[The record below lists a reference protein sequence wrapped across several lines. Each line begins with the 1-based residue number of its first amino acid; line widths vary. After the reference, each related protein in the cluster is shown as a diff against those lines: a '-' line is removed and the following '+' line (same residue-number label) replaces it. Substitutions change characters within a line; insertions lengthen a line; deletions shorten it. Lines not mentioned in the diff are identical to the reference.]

1 MVSEGG
7 AKRRIMRLLHCCGPD
22 SILRLF
28 FCCCDSSDEQ
38 TSSSFQEG
46 RFQNFSI
53 RPEGLS
59 LESLRLLCGT
69 LNNDLTEWTRASITI
84 LFRRT
89 HVCDQSLCLNHGTTR
104 ICDTSSL
111 EPGYMQHFHLQNASK
126 TSSIHR
132 ICPSLEGSAVPTSS
146 IAFALIT

>member
-7 AKRRIMRLLHCCGPD
+7 AKRRIMRLLHCCRPD

-69 LNNDLTEWTRASITI
+69 LNNDLTECTRASITI

-104 ICDTSSL
+104 ICDISSPA
-111 EPGYMQHFHLQNASK
+111 PGYMQHFHLRNASK
-126 TSSIHR
+126 SLSIHR
-132 ICPSLEGSAVPTSS
+132 ICPILAGSALPTSC